1 MKCTNAKQKM
11 IFLAEGSLSSE
22 QAIAMKDHLHMC
34 DSCSHV
40 YQQLKQTLEVIETD
54 KQIKVDPWFAGR
66 VVVRL
71 SNLQAG
77 QKSGIQSLKP
87 SFLYLRAIPVAAS
100 LAIALWLGI
109 LIGSELSTQYNNNLT
124 TEETSSTELY
134 DDLIAED
141 LYDGSFE
148 TFLLTNGDK

>member
-1 MKCTNAKQKM
+1 MKCTNAKQNM
-11 IFLAEGSLSSE
+11 IFLAEGSLSSA
-22 QAIAMKDHLHMC
+22 QATAVKDHLYMC
-34 DSCSHV
+34 DSCSQV

-87 SFLYLRAIPVAAS
+87 SFLYLRVIPVAAS
-100 LAIALWLGI
+100 LAMALWLGI
-109 LIGSELSTQYNNNLT
+109 RIGSELSTQYNNTLT